1 MPNSYG
7 IVEYLNL
14 FWSMSFLSE
23 QSAVKISILQRGKLT
38 EEIAVVR
45 LSLMDVLQAPANI
58 QDVRE
63 VMTPKSLLLVDSSF
77 LFVYFV

>member
-1 MPNSYG
+1 
-7 IVEYLNL
+7 
-14 FWSMSFLSE
+14 MSFLSE